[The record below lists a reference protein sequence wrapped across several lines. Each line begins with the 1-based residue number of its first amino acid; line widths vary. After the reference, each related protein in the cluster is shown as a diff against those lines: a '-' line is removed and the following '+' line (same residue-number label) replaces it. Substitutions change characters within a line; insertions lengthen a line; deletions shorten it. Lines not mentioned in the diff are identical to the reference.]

1 MEMND
6 AVKGADWPIIVGV
19 VQANYKEYLA
29 QYSYIKY
36 SAQEYQRFKRIFS
49 EFNAI
54 AELDLALL
62 WKWGHWGKSNY
73 PSKQGALI
81 KEVSALW
88 IKYLQWVG
96 TLADSPAPK
105 ATFLWWNERLGRVRY
120 ITTAYLTHLI
130 HPHDVPIIDQHNFR
144 AMNHLIVAHQSKKK
158 PSGWDDIVHL
168 KRFLNEVTTKLQYSE
183 SGFDKYLMM
192 YGRALKPRKPKTS
205 RKEHA

>member
-6 AVKGADWPIIVGV
+6 AVKGADWPIIVSV

-36 SAQEYQRFKRIFS
+36 PAQEYQRFKRTFS
-49 EFNAI
+49 EFNAS

-62 WKWGHWGKSNY
+62 WKWGHWGKANY
-73 PSKQGALI
+73 PRKQGALI
-81 KEVSALW
+81 NEISALW
-88 IKYLQWVG
+88 LKYLKWVG
-96 TLADSPAPK
+96 TLADSLVPK
-105 ATFLWWNERLGRVRY
+105 ATFLWWSERLGRERY

-144 AMNHLIVAHQSKKK
+144 AMNHLMGAQQSKKK
-158 PSGWDDIVHL
+158 PSAWDDIVHL
-168 KRFLNEVTTKLQYSE
+168 KRFLNEATTKLHYPE
-183 SGFDKYLMM
+183 SDFDKYLMM

>member
-6 AVKGADWPIIVGV
+6 AVKGADSQIIVGV
-19 VQANYKEYLA
+19 MQANYKEYPA
-29 QYSYIKY
+29 RYSYIKY
-36 SAQEYQRFKRIFS
+36 LGQECQRFKRAFS
-49 EFNAI
+49 EFNAK

-62 WKWGHWGKSNY
+62 WKWGHWGKANY

-81 KEVSALW
+81 NEISALW

-96 TLADSPAPK
+96 SLANSPAPK
-105 ATFLWWNERLGRVRY
+105 ATFLWWNEYLGRVRY

-130 HPHDVPIIDQHNFR
+130 HPHDVPIIVQHNFR
-144 AMNHLIVAHQSKKK
+144 AMNRLIGAQQSKKK

-168 KRFLNEVTTKLQYSE
+168 KPFLNEAITKLQYSE
-183 SGFDKYLMM
+183 SDFDKYLMM

>member
-1 MEMND
+1 MEMNG
-6 AVKGADWPIIVGV
+6 VIKGADWVIIAGE
-19 VQANYKEYLA
+19 VQATYSEHFA

-36 SAQEYQRFKRIFS
+36 PAQDYQRFKRTFS
-49 EFNAI
+49 AFNAS

-62 WKWGHWGKSNY
+62 WKWGHWGKANY
-73 PSKQGALI
+73 PSKQGTLI
-81 KEVSALW
+81 NEISALW
-88 IKYLQWVG
+88 LKYLKWVG
-96 TLADSPAPK
+96 ALADTPAPK

-144 AMNHLIVAHQSKKK
+144 AMNHLISAQQSKKK
-158 PSGWDDIVHL
+158 PSNWDDIVHL
-168 KRFLNEVTTKLQYSE
+168 KCFLNEATTKLQYSE
-183 SGFDKYLMM
+183 SDFDKYLMM